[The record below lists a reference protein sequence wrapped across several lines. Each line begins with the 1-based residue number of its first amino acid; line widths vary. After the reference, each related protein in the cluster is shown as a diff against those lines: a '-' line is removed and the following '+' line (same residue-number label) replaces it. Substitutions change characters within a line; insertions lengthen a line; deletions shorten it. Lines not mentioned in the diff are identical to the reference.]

1 VSRGPARPP
10 RPPRP
15 RGGKCSARRWL
26 ATASSALITL
36 AIVAA
41 LAVVGALWA
50 YQGPGPRAKSGALT
64 NVELR
69 HGASLPEVASTLQR
83 AGVIRSSSIFIAAAQ
98 ITGAAR
104 RLKAGEYEFASAE
117 PLSKVLLQI
126 REGRIVKRQVT
137 IPEGLTSEMVVE
149 ILAQK
154 PDLTGEAPTPPE
166 GTILPETYPYARG
179 EDRAK
184 LVKRMMDAQDR
195 LLGVLWANR
204 QPGLPYKTPMEAVTL
219 ASIVEKETGKA
230 SERPRVAAVF
240 LNRLRGNMRLQSD
253 PTIIYGI
260 SKGRPLGRGIRA
272 SELAA
277 ATPYN
282 TYQIDGLPPTP
293 IANPGRAA
301 LAAVLD
307 PPRSTELY
315 FVADGTGG
323 HVFASSLEEHAK
335 NVARWRTIEKQ
346 GGAVAPGAGIADT
359 FTGGVDA
366 NRVRAP
372 E

>member
-1 VSRGPARPP
+1 MSRGPARFRKAP
-10 RPPRP
+10 RAPGG
-15 RGGKCSARRWL
+15 RGSLRRL
-26 ATASSALITL
+26 VTTISSALITL
-36 AIVAA
+36 AIVVL
-41 LAVVGALWA
+41 LAVVGMAWV
-50 YQGPGPRAKSGALT
+50 YQGPGPKAKSGET
-64 NVELR
+64 TDVELR
-69 HGASLPEVASTLQR
+69 HGASLPEVASTLER

-98 ITGAAR
+98 ISGSAR
-104 RLKAGEYEFASAE
+104 RLKAGEYEFPSGE
-117 PLSKVLLQI
+117 PLSKILLQI

-137 IPEGLTSEMVVE
+137 IPEGMTSDMVVE

-166 GTILPETYPYARG
+166 GTILPETYPYEKG
-179 EDRAK
+179 EDRAR

-195 LLGVLWANR
+195 LLNVLWQNR
-204 QPGLPYKTPMEAVTL
+204 RPGLPYKTPMEAVTL

-230 SERPRVAAVF
+230 SERPRVAAAF
-240 LNRLRGNMRLQSD
+240 LNRLRIGMRLQSD
-253 PTIIYGI
+253 PTIIYGV

-277 ATPYN
+277 QTPYN

-307 PPRSTELY
+307 PPKSTELY

-335 NVARWRTIEKQ
+335 NVAHWRTIEHQ
-346 GGAVAPGAGIADT
+346 GGAMAPGAGIADT
-359 FTGGVDA
+359 FSGGVDA
-366 NRVRAP
+366 NKVRATQ
-372 E
+372 

>member
-1 VSRGPARPP
+1 MRQ
-10 RPPRP
+10 
-15 RGGKCSARRWL
+15 WL
-26 ATASSALITL
+26 ATASAALITL
-36 AIVAA
+36 ALGVMLVLIGAA
-41 LAVVGALWA
+41 WV
-50 YQGPGPRAKSGALT
+50 YQGPGPKAKSGAMT
-64 NVELR
+64 DVELR
-69 HGASLPEVASTLQR
+69 RGASLPEVASTLER
-83 AGVIRSSSIFIAAAQ
+83 AGVIRSSSIFVAAAQ
-98 ITGAAR
+98 LTRTAR
-104 RLKAGEYEFASAE
+104 RLKAGEYEFASQE
-117 PLSKVLLQI
+117 PLSAVLAQI
-126 REGRIVKRQVT
+126 RDGRIVKRQVT
-137 IPEGLTSEMVVE
+137 IAEGLTSDMVVE

-166 GTILPETYPYARG
+166 GAILPETYPYERG

-195 LLGVLWANR
+195 LLTVLWENR
-204 QPGLPYKTPMEAVTL
+204 QAGLPYKTPMEAVTL

-240 LNRLRGNMRLQSD
+240 LNRLRTGMRLQSD
-253 PTIIYGI
+253 PTIIYGV

-277 ATPYN
+277 QTPYN

-307 PPRSTELY
+307 PPKSSELY

-323 HVFASSLEEHAK
+323 HVFASSLEEHAR
-335 NVARWRTIEKQ
+335 NVAHWRAIEHQ
-346 GGAVAPGAGIADT
+346 GGTMAPGAGIADT
-359 FTGGVDA
+359 FSGGVDA
-366 NRVRAP
+366 NKVKATQ
-372 E
+372 